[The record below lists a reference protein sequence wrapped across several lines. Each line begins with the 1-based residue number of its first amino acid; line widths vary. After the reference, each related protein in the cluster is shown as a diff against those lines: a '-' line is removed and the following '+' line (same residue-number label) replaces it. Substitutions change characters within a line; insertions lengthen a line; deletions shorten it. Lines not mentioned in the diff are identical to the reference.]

1 MAMIN
6 GTEKGNNASKGS
18 TEAMDKLFQSV
29 ANSIGSKGR
38 YDGFKK
44 ESPKASDVAGASSI
58 TQVIPA
64 GFLLLHSDL
73 QELIKS
79 KKGGGGGGFSM
90 GLDLVSIVGGAFAV
104 VGAAVIAGSIIKGLF
119 KGTSEDTDNH
129 LNDII
134 TELNNELT
142 ASDLANNPQVKEAQ
156 LEAFIGYLKAYYMQQ
171 SASMLVSGVLEGV
184 GAGAGKAINSF
195 FSNAFGKAED
205 SASPLQVKLNE
216 IIDEIAVNIDNTR
229 YLPGGAA
236 WGTIEKET
244 DIAVAA
250 YLATYF
256 ATQTASMAVDNVA
269 SGVGEAIGGAIK
281 GIFTGLFGKKEKDP
295 LEQTLDNIIL
305 HITETIPI
313 ENYGYENAIVH
324 KEVDIAVATYLATYF
339 ATQTASMSIESVASS
354 AGEALGGA
362 ITGLFNGL
370 FGKKEEDPLE
380 QTLNKILV
388 NIAETIPIENY
399 GYENSVIHKEVDI
412 AVAAYVATYFATQTA
427 SLGVETVA
435 SGAGEAIGGAINGL
449 FKGLFGKKDENKDPL
464 EQTLDKI
471 LANIAETI
479 PIENYGYE
487 NSVIHKEVDIAIA
500 AYVATY
506 FAAQTA
512 SMTVET
518 VSSGAGEALGG
529 AIKGF
534 FTGLFKKKG
543 ETTEKDPL
551 QSKLLEIIN
560 NIATSIKVEDYTLSN
575 KVIKA
580 ETDIAI
586 GAFITTYFATQTAS
600 LIAKET
606 ASAIGDTAG
615 SVIRKSVG
623 GLFKG
628 LFSNTTES
636 NPLQSALLAIAE
648 NVGNDLKAHAT
659 DYGLSDP
666 IIKTE
671 AEVALKAFLATYFA
685 EQTAALTV
693 SEAGGAVGTA
703 IGGFFRSGVTD
714 MFKNIVG
721 KKNAFQEAVETVIEN
736 ITADKI
742 LEANGEELTKYASEK
757 IASNAKTS
765 IGILAQNMFD
775 AEVSNI
781 TSKYSSSLS
790 KKDVNA
796 IFGGISTAFANSA
809 KNAITGGLSFEDNNG
824 NGVQSLSD
832 LGITFDDSIR
842 EQTTS
847 IIEALKT
854 LLVELQAISKNT
866 ESLESGDTYVSVGN
880 TDNSSYKIN
889 SPIMG
894 SGRL

>member
-18 TEAMDKLFQSV
+18 TEAMNKLFQSV

-104 VGAAVIAGSIIKGLF
+104 VGAAVIAGSIVKGLF

-134 TELNNELT
+134 TELNNRLT
-142 ASDLANNPQVKEAQ
+142 ASDLANDPQVKEAQ

-256 ATQTASMAVDNVA
+256 ATQTVSMGVDNVA
-269 SGVGEAIGGAIK
+269 SGVGEALGGAIK

-295 LEQTLDNIIL
+295 LEQTLNKIL
-305 HITETIPI
+305 SHISETIPI
-313 ENYGYENAIVH
+313 ENYGYEN
-324 KEVDIAVATYLATYF
+324 T
-339 ATQTASMSIESVASS
+339 
-354 AGEALGGA
+354 
-362 ITGLFNGL
+362 
-370 FGKKEEDPLE
+370 
-380 QTLNKILV
+380 
-388 NIAETIPIENY
+388 
-399 GYENSVIHKEVDI
+399 VIQKEVDI
-412 AVAAYVATYFATQTA
+412 AVAAY
-427 SLGVETVA
+427 
-435 SGAGEAIGGAINGL
+435 I
-449 FKGLFGKKDENKDPL
+449 
-464 EQTLDKI
+464 
-471 LANIAETI
+471 
-479 PIENYGYE
+479 
-487 NSVIHKEVDIAIA
+487 
-500 AYVATY
+500 ATY
-506 FAAQTA
+506 FAAQAT
-512 SMTVET
+512 SMAVDTVT
-518 VSSGAGEALGG
+518 SGAGEALGG

-543 ETTEKDPL
+543 ETAEKDPL

-560 NIATSIKVEDYTLSN
+560 NIVAGLKVEDYTLSN
-575 KVIKA
+575 KVIKT

-586 GAFITTYFATQTAS
+586 GAFIATYFATQTAS
-600 LIAKET
+600 LMTKEA

-693 SEAGGAVGTA
+693 SESGGALGTA

-714 MFKNIVG
+714 MFKNLVG
-721 KKNAFQEAVETVIEN
+721 KKNAFQEAVETVIES

-742 LEANGEELTKYASEK
+742 LEANGGELTKYATEK

-775 AEVSNI
+775 EEVANI

-790 KKDVNA
+790 KKDVNT

-809 KNAITGGLSFEDNNG
+809 KKAINGGLSFEDNNG

-832 LGITFDDSIR
+832 LGISFDDSIK

-847 IIEALKT
+847 IIEALRA

-880 TDNSSYKIN
+880 TDNNSYQIN

-894 SGRL
+894 SSRL

>member
-29 ANSIGSKGR
+29 ANSIGNKGR

-90 GLDLVSIVGGAFAV
+90 GLDLVSLVGGAFAV

-269 SGVGEAIGGAIK
+269 SGVGEAIGGAI
-281 GIFTGLFGKKEKDP
+281 
-295 LEQTLDNIIL
+295 
-305 HITETIPI
+305 
-313 ENYGYENAIVH
+313 
-324 KEVDIAVATYLATYF
+324 
-339 ATQTASMSIESVASS
+339 
-354 AGEALGGA
+354 
-362 ITGLFNGL
+362 
-370 FGKKEEDPLE
+370 
-380 QTLNKILV
+380 
-388 NIAETIPIENY
+388 
-399 GYENSVIHKEVDI
+399 
-412 AVAAYVATYFATQTA
+412 
-427 SLGVETVA
+427 
-435 SGAGEAIGGAINGL
+435 NGL

-471 LANIAETI
+471 LSHISETI

-487 NSVIHKEVDIAIA
+487 NTVIQKEVDIAVA
-500 AYVATY
+500 AYIATY
-506 FAAQTA
+506 FAAQAT
-512 SMTVET
+512 SMAVDTVT
-518 VSSGAGEALGG
+518 SGAGEALGG

-543 ETTEKDPL
+543 ETAEKDPL

-560 NIATSIKVEDYTLSN
+560 NIVTGLKVDDYTLSN

-600 LIAKET
+600 LATKEA

-693 SEAGGAVGTA
+693 SESGGALGTA
-703 IGGFFRSGVTD
+703 IGGFFRSGITD

-721 KKNAFQEAVETVIEN
+721 KKNAFQEAVETVIES
-736 ITADKI
+736 ITANKI
-742 LEANGEELTKYASEK
+742 LEANGGELTKYATEK

-775 AEVSNI
+775 EEVSNI

-809 KNAITGGLSFEDNNG
+809 KRAINGGLSFEDNNG

-832 LGITFDDSIR
+832 LGVTFDDSIR

-847 IIEALKT
+847 IIEALRT

-894 SGRL
+894 SSRL

>member
-29 ANSIGSKGR
+29 ANSIGNKGR

-156 LEAFIGYLKAYYMQQ
+156 LEAFTGYLKAYYLQQ

-269 SGVGEAIGGAIK
+269 SGVGEAIGGAI
-281 GIFTGLFGKKEKDP
+281 
-295 LEQTLDNIIL
+295 
-305 HITETIPI
+305 
-313 ENYGYENAIVH
+313 
-324 KEVDIAVATYLATYF
+324 
-339 ATQTASMSIESVASS
+339 
-354 AGEALGGA
+354 
-362 ITGLFNGL
+362 
-370 FGKKEEDPLE
+370 
-380 QTLNKILV
+380 
-388 NIAETIPIENY
+388 
-399 GYENSVIHKEVDI
+399 
-412 AVAAYVATYFATQTA
+412 
-427 SLGVETVA
+427 
-435 SGAGEAIGGAINGL
+435 NGL

-471 LANIAETI
+471 LSHISETI

-487 NSVIHKEVDIAIA
+487 NTVIQKEVDIAVA
-500 AYVATY
+500 AYIATY
-506 FAAQTA
+506 FAAQST
-512 SMTVET
+512 SMAVDTVT
-518 VSSGAGEALGG
+518 SGAGEALGG

-543 ETTEKDPL
+543 ETAEKDPL

-560 NIATSIKVEDYTLSN
+560 NIVTGLKVDDYTLSN
-575 KVIKA
+575 KVIKT

-600 LIAKET
+600 LATKEA

-693 SEAGGAVGTA
+693 SESGGALGTA
-703 IGGFFRSGVTD
+703 IGGFLRSGITD

-721 KKNAFQEAVETVIEN
+721 KKNAFQEAVETVIES

-742 LEANGEELTKYASEK
+742 LEANGGELTKYATEK

-765 IGILAQNMFD
+765 ISILAQNMFD
-775 AEVSNI
+775 EEVANI

-809 KNAITGGLSFEDNNG
+809 KKAINGGLSFEDNNG

-832 LGITFDDSIR
+832 LGISFDDSIR

-847 IIEALKT
+847 IIEALRT

-880 TDNSSYKIN
+880 TDNSSYQIN

-894 SGRL
+894 SSRL

>member
-6 GTEKGNNASKGS
+6 GTEKGNSASKGS

-29 ANSIGSKGR
+29 ANSIGNKGR

-44 ESPKASDVAGASSI
+44 ESPKASDVTGASSI

-79 KKGGGGGGFSM
+79 KKGGGGGGLSM

-104 VGAAVIAGSIIKGLF
+104 VGAAVIAGSIVKGLF

-134 TELNNELT
+134 TELNNGLT

-156 LEAFIGYLKAYYMQQ
+156 LEAFTGYLKAYYLQQ

-184 GAGAGKAINSF
+184 GVGAGKAINSF

-236 WGTIEKET
+236 WSTIEKET

-256 ATQTASMAVDNVA
+256 ATQTVSMGVDNVA
-269 SGVGEAIGGAIK
+269 SGVGEALGGAIN
-281 GIFTGLFGKKEKDP
+281 GIFIGLFGKKEKDP
-295 LEQTLDNIIL
+295 LEQTLDKIL
-305 HITETIPI
+305 SHISETIPI
-313 ENYGYENAIVH
+313 ENYGYEN
-324 KEVDIAVATYLATYF
+324 T
-339 ATQTASMSIESVASS
+339 
-354 AGEALGGA
+354 
-362 ITGLFNGL
+362 
-370 FGKKEEDPLE
+370 
-380 QTLNKILV
+380 
-388 NIAETIPIENY
+388 
-399 GYENSVIHKEVDI
+399 VIQKEVDI
-412 AVAAYVATYFATQTA
+412 AVAAY
-427 SLGVETVA
+427 
-435 SGAGEAIGGAINGL
+435 I
-449 FKGLFGKKDENKDPL
+449 
-464 EQTLDKI
+464 
-471 LANIAETI
+471 
-479 PIENYGYE
+479 
-487 NSVIHKEVDIAIA
+487 
-500 AYVATY
+500 ATY
-506 FAAQTA
+506 FAAQAT
-512 SMTVET
+512 SMAVDTVT
-518 VSSGAGEALGG
+518 SGAGEALGG

-560 NIATSIKVEDYTLSN
+560 NIVAGLKVEDYTLSN
-575 KVIKA
+575 KVIKS

-586 GAFITTYFATQTAS
+586 GAFVATYFATQTAS
-600 LIAKET
+600 LMTKEA

-628 LFSNTTES
+628 VFSNTTES

-666 IIKTE
+666 LIKAE
-671 AEVALKAFLATYFA
+671 ADIALKAFLATYFA

-693 SEAGGAVGTA
+693 SEAGGALGTA
-703 IGGFFRSGVTD
+703 IGGFLRNGVTD

-721 KKNAFQEAVETVIEN
+721 KKNAFQEAVETVIES

-742 LEANGEELTKYASEK
+742 LEANGGELTKYASEK

-765 IGILAQNMFD
+765 ISILAQNMFD
-775 AEVSNI
+775 EEVSNI

-790 KKDVNA
+790 KKDVNT

-809 KNAITGGLSFEDNNG
+809 KTAIIGGLSFEDNNG

-832 LGITFDDSIR
+832 LGITFDDSIK

-847 IIEALKT
+847 IIEALRA

-880 TDNSSYKIN
+880 TDNSSYQIN

-894 SGRL
+894 SSRL

>member
-29 ANSIGSKGR
+29 ANSIGNKGR

-79 KKGGGGGGFSM
+79 KKGGGGGGLSM

-104 VGAAVIAGSIIKGLF
+104 VGAAVIAGSIVKGLF

-134 TELNNELT
+134 TELNNGLT

-156 LEAFIGYLKAYYMQQ
+156 LEAFTGYLKAYYLQQ

-256 ATQTASMAVDNVA
+256 ATQTVSMGVDNVA
-269 SGVGEAIGGAIK
+269 SGVGEALGGAIK

-295 LEQTLDNIIL
+295 LEQTLDKIL
-305 HITETIPI
+305 SHISETIPI
-313 ENYGYENAIVH
+313 ENYGYEN
-324 KEVDIAVATYLATYF
+324 T
-339 ATQTASMSIESVASS
+339 
-354 AGEALGGA
+354 
-362 ITGLFNGL
+362 
-370 FGKKEEDPLE
+370 
-380 QTLNKILV
+380 
-388 NIAETIPIENY
+388 
-399 GYENSVIHKEVDI
+399 VIQKEVDI
-412 AVAAYVATYFATQTA
+412 AVAAY
-427 SLGVETVA
+427 
-435 SGAGEAIGGAINGL
+435 I
-449 FKGLFGKKDENKDPL
+449 
-464 EQTLDKI
+464 
-471 LANIAETI
+471 
-479 PIENYGYE
+479 
-487 NSVIHKEVDIAIA
+487 
-500 AYVATY
+500 ATY
-506 FAAQTA
+506 FAAQAT
-512 SMTVET
+512 SMAVDTVT
-518 VSSGAGEALGG
+518 SGAGEALGG

-551 QSKLLEIIN
+551 QAKLLEIIN
-560 NIATSIKVEDYTLSN
+560 NIATGIKVEDYTLSN
-575 KVIKA
+575 SVIKT

-586 GAFITTYFATQTAS
+586 GAFVATYFATQTAS
-600 LIAKET
+600 LMTKEA

-628 LFSNTTES
+628 VFSNTTES

-666 IIKTE
+666 IIKAE
-671 AEVALKAFLATYFA
+671 ADIALKAFLATYFA

-693 SEAGGAVGTA
+693 SEAGGALGTA
-703 IGGFFRSGVTD
+703 IGGFLRNGVTD

-721 KKNAFQEAVETVIEN
+721 KKNAFQEAVETVIES

-742 LEANGEELTKYASEK
+742 LEANGGELTKYASEK

-765 IGILAQNMFD
+765 ISILAQNMFD
-775 AEVSNI
+775 EEVSNI

-790 KKDVNA
+790 KKDVNT

-809 KNAITGGLSFEDNNG
+809 KTAIIGGLSFEDNNG

-832 LGITFDDSIR
+832 LGITFDDSIK

-847 IIEALKT
+847 IIEALRA

-880 TDNSSYKIN
+880 TDNSSYQIN

-894 SGRL
+894 SSRL

>member
-79 KKGGGGGGFSM
+79 KKGGGGGGLSM

-104 VGAAVIAGSIIKGLF
+104 VGAAVIAGSIVKGLF

-134 TELNNELT
+134 TELNNRLT
-142 ASDLANNPQVKEAQ
+142 ASDLANDPRVQEAQ
-156 LEAFIGYLKAYYMQQ
+156 LEAFIGYLRAYYMQQ

-256 ATQTASMAVDNVA
+256 ATQTVSMGVDNVA
-269 SGVGEAIGGAIK
+269 SGVGEALGGAIK

-295 LEQTLDNIIL
+295 LEQTLDKIL
-305 HITETIPI
+305 SHISETIPI
-313 ENYGYENAIVH
+313 ENYGYEN
-324 KEVDIAVATYLATYF
+324 T
-339 ATQTASMSIESVASS
+339 
-354 AGEALGGA
+354 
-362 ITGLFNGL
+362 
-370 FGKKEEDPLE
+370 
-380 QTLNKILV
+380 
-388 NIAETIPIENY
+388 
-399 GYENSVIHKEVDI
+399 VIQKEVDI
-412 AVAAYVATYFATQTA
+412 AVAAY
-427 SLGVETVA
+427 
-435 SGAGEAIGGAINGL
+435 I
-449 FKGLFGKKDENKDPL
+449 
-464 EQTLDKI
+464 
-471 LANIAETI
+471 
-479 PIENYGYE
+479 
-487 NSVIHKEVDIAIA
+487 
-500 AYVATY
+500 ATY
-506 FAAQTA
+506 FAAQAT
-512 SMTVET
+512 SMAVDTVT
-518 VSSGAGEALGG
+518 SGAGEALGG

-543 ETTEKDPL
+543 ETAEKDPL

-560 NIATSIKVEDYTLSN
+560 NIVTGLKVEDYTLSN
-575 KVIKA
+575 KVIKT

-586 GAFITTYFATQTAS
+586 GAFIATYFATQTAS
-600 LIAKET
+600 LMTKEA

-693 SEAGGAVGTA
+693 SEAGGALGTA

-714 MFKNIVG
+714 MFKNLVG
-721 KKNAFQEAVETVIEN
+721 KKNAFQEAVETVIES

-742 LEANGEELTKYASEK
+742 LEANGGELTKYATEK

-775 AEVSNI
+775 EEVANI

-790 KKDVNA
+790 KKDVNT

-809 KNAITGGLSFEDNNG
+809 KTAIIGGLSFEDNNG

-832 LGITFDDSIR
+832 LGISFDDSIR

-847 IIEALKT
+847 IIEALRA

>member
-29 ANSIGSKGR
+29 ANSIGNKGR

-44 ESPKASDVAGASSI
+44 ESPKASDVTGASSI

-79 KKGGGGGGFSM
+79 KKGGGGGGLSM

-104 VGAAVIAGSIIKGLF
+104 VGAAVIAGSIVKGLF

-134 TELNNELT
+134 TELNNGLT

-156 LEAFIGYLKAYYMQQ
+156 LEAFTGYLKAYYLQQ

-184 GAGAGKAINSF
+184 GVGAGKAINSF

-236 WGTIEKET
+236 WSTIEKET

-256 ATQTASMAVDNVA
+256 ATQTVSMGVDNVA
-269 SGVGEAIGGAIK
+269 SGVGEALGGAIN
-281 GIFTGLFGKKEKDP
+281 GIFIGLFGKKEKDP
-295 LEQTLDNIIL
+295 LEQTLDKIL
-305 HITETIPI
+305 SHISETIPI
-313 ENYGYENAIVH
+313 ENYGYEN
-324 KEVDIAVATYLATYF
+324 T
-339 ATQTASMSIESVASS
+339 
-354 AGEALGGA
+354 
-362 ITGLFNGL
+362 
-370 FGKKEEDPLE
+370 
-380 QTLNKILV
+380 
-388 NIAETIPIENY
+388 
-399 GYENSVIHKEVDI
+399 VIQKEVDI
-412 AVAAYVATYFATQTA
+412 AVAAY
-427 SLGVETVA
+427 
-435 SGAGEAIGGAINGL
+435 I
-449 FKGLFGKKDENKDPL
+449 
-464 EQTLDKI
+464 
-471 LANIAETI
+471 
-479 PIENYGYE
+479 
-487 NSVIHKEVDIAIA
+487 
-500 AYVATY
+500 ATY
-506 FAAQTA
+506 FAAQAT
-512 SMTVET
+512 SMAVDTVT
-518 VSSGAGEALGG
+518 SGAGEALGG

-560 NIATSIKVEDYTLSN
+560 NIVAGLKVDDYTLSN
-575 KVIKA
+575 KVIKS

-586 GAFITTYFATQTAS
+586 GAFVATYFATQTAS
-600 LIAKET
+600 LVTKEA

-628 LFSNTTES
+628 LFTNTTES

-666 IIKTE
+666 IIKAE
-671 AEVALKAFLATYFA
+671 ADIALKAFLATYFA

-693 SEAGGAVGTA
+693 SEAGGALGTA
-703 IGGFFRSGVTD
+703 IGGFLRNGVTD

-721 KKNAFQEAVETVIEN
+721 KKNAFQEAVETVIES

-742 LEANGEELTKYASEK
+742 LEANGGELTKYASEK

-765 IGILAQNMFD
+765 ISILAQNMFD
-775 AEVSNI
+775 EEVSNI

-790 KKDVNA
+790 KKDVNT

-809 KNAITGGLSFEDNNG
+809 KTAIIGGLSFEDNNG

-832 LGITFDDSIR
+832 LGITFDDSIK

-847 IIEALKT
+847 IIEALRA

-880 TDNSSYKIN
+880 TDNSSYQIN

-894 SGRL
+894 SSRL

>member
-1 MAMIN
+1 
-6 GTEKGNNASKGS
+6 
-18 TEAMDKLFQSV
+18 
-29 ANSIGSKGR
+29 
-38 YDGFKK
+38 
-44 ESPKASDVAGASSI
+44 
-58 TQVIPA
+58 
-64 GFLLLHSDL
+64 
-73 QELIKS
+73 
-79 KKGGGGGGFSM
+79 
-90 GLDLVSIVGGAFAV
+90 
-104 VGAAVIAGSIIKGLF
+104 
-119 KGTSEDTDNH
+119 
-129 LNDII
+129 
-134 TELNNELT
+134 
-142 ASDLANNPQVKEAQ
+142 
-156 LEAFIGYLKAYYMQQ
+156 MQQ

-256 ATQTASMAVDNVA
+256 ATQTVSMGVDNVA
-269 SGVGEAIGGAIK
+269 SGVGEALGGAIK

-295 LEQTLDNIIL
+295 LEQTLDKIL
-305 HITETIPI
+305 SHISETIPI
-313 ENYGYENAIVH
+313 ENYGYEN
-324 KEVDIAVATYLATYF
+324 T
-339 ATQTASMSIESVASS
+339 
-354 AGEALGGA
+354 
-362 ITGLFNGL
+362 
-370 FGKKEEDPLE
+370 
-380 QTLNKILV
+380 
-388 NIAETIPIENY
+388 
-399 GYENSVIHKEVDI
+399 VIQKEVDI
-412 AVAAYVATYFATQTA
+412 AVAAY
-427 SLGVETVA
+427 
-435 SGAGEAIGGAINGL
+435 I
-449 FKGLFGKKDENKDPL
+449 
-464 EQTLDKI
+464 
-471 LANIAETI
+471 
-479 PIENYGYE
+479 
-487 NSVIHKEVDIAIA
+487 
-500 AYVATY
+500 ATY
-506 FAAQTA
+506 FAAQAT
-512 SMTVET
+512 SMAVDTVT
-518 VSSGAGEALGG
+518 SGAGEALGG

-551 QSKLLEIIN
+551 QAKLLEIIN
-560 NIATSIKVEDYTLSN
+560 NIATGIKVEDYTLSN
-575 KVIKA
+575 SVIKT

-586 GAFITTYFATQTAS
+586 GAFVATYFATQTAS
-600 LIAKET
+600 LMTKEA

-628 LFSNTTES
+628 VFSNTTES

-666 IIKTE
+666 IIKAE
-671 AEVALKAFLATYFA
+671 ADIALKAFLATYFA

-693 SEAGGAVGTA
+693 SEAGGALGTA
-703 IGGFFRSGVTD
+703 IGGFLRNGVTD

-721 KKNAFQEAVETVIEN
+721 KKNAFQEAVETVIES

-742 LEANGEELTKYASEK
+742 LEANGGELTKYASEK

-765 IGILAQNMFD
+765 ISILAQNMFD
-775 AEVSNI
+775 EEVSNI

-790 KKDVNA
+790 KKDVNT

-809 KNAITGGLSFEDNNG
+809 KTAIIGGLSFEDNNG

-832 LGITFDDSIR
+832 LGITFDDSIK

-847 IIEALKT
+847 IIEALRA

-880 TDNSSYKIN
+880 TDNSSYQIN

-894 SGRL
+894 SSRL

>member
-79 KKGGGGGGFSM
+79 KKGGGGGGLSM

-104 VGAAVIAGSIIKGLF
+104 VGAAVIAGSIVKGLF

-156 LEAFIGYLKAYYMQQ
+156 LEAFIGYLRAYYLQQ
-171 SASMLVSGVLEGV
+171 SASMLISGVLEGV

-256 ATQTASMAVDNVA
+256 ATQTVSMGVDNVA
-269 SGVGEAIGGAIK
+269 SGVGEALGGAIK

-295 LEQTLDNIIL
+295 LEQTLDKIL
-305 HITETIPI
+305 SHISETIPI
-313 ENYGYENAIVH
+313 ENYGYEN
-324 KEVDIAVATYLATYF
+324 T
-339 ATQTASMSIESVASS
+339 
-354 AGEALGGA
+354 
-362 ITGLFNGL
+362 
-370 FGKKEEDPLE
+370 
-380 QTLNKILV
+380 
-388 NIAETIPIENY
+388 
-399 GYENSVIHKEVDI
+399 VIQKEVDI
-412 AVAAYVATYFATQTA
+412 AVAAY
-427 SLGVETVA
+427 
-435 SGAGEAIGGAINGL
+435 I
-449 FKGLFGKKDENKDPL
+449 
-464 EQTLDKI
+464 
-471 LANIAETI
+471 
-479 PIENYGYE
+479 
-487 NSVIHKEVDIAIA
+487 
-500 AYVATY
+500 ATY
-506 FAAQTA
+506 FAAQAT
-512 SMTVET
+512 SMAVDTVT
-518 VSSGAGEALGG
+518 SGAGEALGG

-560 NIATSIKVEDYTLSN
+560 NIALGLKVEDYTLSN
-575 KVIKA
+575 KVIKT

-586 GAFITTYFATQTAS
+586 GAFVATYFATQTAS
-600 LIAKET
+600 LMTKEA

-628 LFSNTTES
+628 LFSNTTEA

-666 IIKTE
+666 IIKAE
-671 AEVALKAFLATYFA
+671 ADIALKAFLATYFA

-693 SEAGGAVGTA
+693 SEAGGALGTA

-714 MFKNIVG
+714 MFKNLVG
-721 KKNAFQEAVETVIEN
+721 KKNAFQEAVETVIES

-742 LEANGEELTKYASEK
+742 LEANGGELTKYATEK

-775 AEVSNI
+775 EEVANI

-809 KNAITGGLSFEDNNG
+809 KKAINGGLSFEDNNG

-832 LGITFDDSIR
+832 LGISFDDSIR

-847 IIEALKT
+847 IIEALRA

-880 TDNSSYKIN
+880 TDNSSYQIN

-894 SGRL
+894 SSRL